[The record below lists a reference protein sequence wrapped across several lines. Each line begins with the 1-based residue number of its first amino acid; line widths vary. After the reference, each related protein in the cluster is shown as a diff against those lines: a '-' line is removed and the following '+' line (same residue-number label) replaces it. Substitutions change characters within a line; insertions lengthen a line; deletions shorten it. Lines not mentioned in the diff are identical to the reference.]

1 MTDEKKIKTFDEFWP
16 FYLGEHRDPRNR
28 ALHYIGTSAA
38 LAIVA
43 YSALQGRPLFG
54 LWALLAGY
62 GCAWIGHFRVELNR
76 PATFTYPGWSLRGDF
91 VMLTYFLTGRLGKEM
106 IRFYGST
113 HPPKD
118 APLLVTAQSNEAA

>member
-1 MTDEKKIKTFDEFWP
+1 MTNEKKIKTFDEFWP

-54 LWALLAGY
+54 LWACLLY
-62 GCAWIGHFRVELNR
+62 TSPSPR
-76 PATFTYPGWSLRGDF
+76 D
-91 VMLTYFLTGRLGKEM
+91 
-106 IRFYGST
+106 
-113 HPPKD
+113 
-118 APLLVTAQSNEAA
+118 